1 MPKLSIVAPIAN
13 ISDCVFYW
21 LSRAPLAM
29 RATSSGASNPENDE
43 TSLSI
48 DFIKLVYSLGQEK
61 TLTIFTIP
69 YSFTNIFFGLI
80 SPTWL

>member
-1 MPKLSIVAPIAN
+1 
-13 ISDCVFYW
+13 
-21 LSRAPLAM
+21 M

-69 YSFTNIFFGLI
+69 YSFTNIFSGLI
-80 SPTWL
+80 SPT